1 MLTSSIFDSDSE
13 YKQLFLIQT
22 INSYNLNHITSE
34 DVIWQNSMSL
44 VKISKKPEVDDLLP
58 SAVDET
64 MRQIFNEAGTK
75 VIYDY
80 LMNNHHL
87 KLEEFAEKPEVFSA
101 GLERLMVSAA
111 RVIEQMI
118 LKNLYRKIGL
128 EYAEKEGYGF
138 SDYIKELRTG
148 RFDRNITCTNR
159 SFEGR

>member
-1 MLTSSIFDSDSE
+1 MLTSSVFDSDSE

-34 DVIWQNSMSL
+34 DFIWQNGMSL
-44 VKISKKPEVDDLLP
+44 VKISKKPEVDDLLL
-58 SAVDET
+58 SVIDET

-118 LKNLYRKIGL
+118 LKNLYRRLGL
-128 EYAEKEGYGF
+128 KFEEKKGYEF
-138 SDYIKELRTG
+138 SDYIKELRK
-148 RFDRNITCTNR
+148 
-159 SFEGR
+159 SAVAEA

>member
-1 MLTSSIFDSDSE
+1 MLTSSVFDSDSE

-34 DVIWQNSMSL
+34 DFIWQNGMSL
-44 VKISKKPEVDDLLP
+44 VKISKKPEVDDLLL
-58 SAVDET
+58 SAIDEN
-64 MRQIFNEAGTK
+64 MKQIFNEAGTK

-118 LKNLYRKIGL
+118 LKNLYRRLGL
-128 EYAEKEGYGF
+128 KFEEKKGYEF
-138 SDYIKELRTG
+138 SDYIKELRK
-148 RFDRNITCTNR
+148 
-159 SFEGR
+159 SAVAEA

>member
-1 MLTSSIFDSDSE
+1 
-13 YKQLFLIQT
+13 
-22 INSYNLNHITSE
+22 
-34 DVIWQNSMSL
+34 MSL
-44 VKISKKPEVDDLLP
+44 AKISKKPEVDDLLL
-58 SAVDET
+58 SVIDET

-118 LKNLYRKIGL
+118 LKNLYRMLGL
-128 EYAEKEGYGF
+128 KFEEKTAYEF
-138 SDYIKELRTG
+138 SDYIKELRK
-148 RFDRNITCTNR
+148 
-159 SFEGR
+159 SAVAKA